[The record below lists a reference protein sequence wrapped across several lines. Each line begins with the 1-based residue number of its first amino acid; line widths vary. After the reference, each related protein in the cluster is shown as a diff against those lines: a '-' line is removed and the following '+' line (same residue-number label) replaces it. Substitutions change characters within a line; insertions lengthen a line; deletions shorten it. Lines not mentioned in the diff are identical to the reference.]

1 MECLYFV
8 SLLKR
13 WMQIQGFGEPLYEK
27 LLTPLQDTPVFVCA
41 VFHVY
46 VQTRWFCMHLIWEFK
61 LVKTRLQGQ

>member
-27 LLTPLQDTPVFVCA
+27 LLTPLQDTSVYVCA
-41 VFHVY
+41 VFRAHL
-46 VQTRWFCMHLIWEFK
+46 QTRWFGMHLIWEFK
-61 LVKTRLQGQ
+61 LVKT